1 MSNIFDYME
10 WRDIDIKKVEFNE
23 IDNLILSRIS
33 YFPLDNLIEEE
44 ESIKLKDIYNRL
56 LDKDNVERYLQKED
70 KDFFRILAN
79 SKRFG
84 EIKLTNFENNVDEI
98 KEKQFSAVTIVLPDN
113 SIYISYRGTDNTIVG
128 WKEDFN
134 MSFQDLVP
142 SQIEAVNYLENVAN
156 RYRTRKIIIG
166 GHSKGGNLAVY
177 AAVFCNEK
185 YKKRIKAVYNNDGPG
200 FQENVIKSKEYKE
213 IVSKVHTYRPQT
225 SIIGKLLNHKE
236 KCITVKSTETG
247 IMQHDLYS
255 WQVLGDKFIRTE
267 PTNVSDVIDKTITN
281 WLKDVE
287 PEQRGQFID
296 ILFDILNK
304 TDAKTLHEM
313 GNNWFNSSK
322 TILMEYKNIDEQ
334 SKEIISKTLSSLFSA
349 AKGNIKIRRPK
360 FKKN

>member
-1 MSNIFDYME
+1 M
-10 WRDIDIKKVEFNE
+10 
-23 IDNLILSRIS
+23 
-33 YFPLDNLIEEE
+33 
-44 ESIKLKDIYNRL
+44 
-56 LDKDNVERYLQKED
+56 
-70 KDFFRILAN
+70 
-79 SKRFG
+79 
-84 EIKLTNFENNVDEI
+84 
-98 KEKQFSAVTIVLPDN
+98 
-113 SIYISYRGTDNTIVG
+113 
-128 WKEDFN
+128 
-134 MSFQDLVP
+134 
-142 SQIEAVNYLENVAN
+142 
-156 RYRTRKIIIG
+156 
-166 GHSKGGNLAVY
+166 
-177 AAVFCNEK
+177 
-185 YKKRIKAVYNNDGPG
+185 
-200 FQENVIKSKEYKE
+200 
-213 IVSKVHTYRPQT
+213 
-225 SIIGKLLNHKE
+225 
-236 KCITVKSTETG
+236 KSTETG

-322 TILMEYKNIDEQ
+322 TILMEYKNIDDQ